1 MCLRLYQAQ
10 EVLAIRVKCRFWS
23 SRSGMGPEILQSDE
37 LPAVASAAQWQN
49 MLWEA
54 RCRASSD
61 IVGTGPGWRAVDN
74 GCAPCRRLICCGG
87 KRGWKCKAP
96 LIPFLLSGTVTDASS
111 LRGYK
116 SPTAGLNIIRSSE
129 AIREKSDKSKRIKTK
144 TFRIAKPTM
153 NKDKRKMTN
162 KEKLCATCITDRG
175 LVFLIYK
182 EVLQINMKKAD
193 NQ

>member
-1 MCLRLYQAQ
+1 M
-10 EVLAIRVKCRFWS
+10 
-23 SRSGMGPEILQSDE
+23 
-37 LPAVASAAQWQN
+37 
-49 MLWEA
+49 
-54 RCRASSD
+54 
-61 IVGTGPGWRAVDN
+61 
-74 GCAPCRRLICCGG
+74 
-87 KRGWKCKAP
+87 
-96 LIPFLLSGTVTDASS
+96 TDASS